1 MLPLYWKKH
10 FKDMQ
15 DMEFTVEKGKLY
27 MLQTRSGKR
36 TAQAAVTIAVDM
48 VHEGLIDKE
57 TAVLR
62 VSPEDVNHLLHK
74 RIDPSAKGKS
84 IAVGL
89 AASPGAAVG
98 TLVFS
103 AEEAVAEA
111 SAGKSVIFVAGQRP
125 HLTIY
130 MEWWQR
136 KES

>member
-1 MLPLYWKKH
+1 
-10 FKDMQ
+10 
-15 DMEFTVEKGKLY
+15 MEFTVEKGKLY

-74 RIDPSAKGKS
+74 RIDPSAKGNP

-98 TLVFS
+98 TL
-103 AEEAVAEA
+103 
-111 SAGKSVIFVAGQRP
+111 VAGQRP

>member
-1 MLPLYWKKH
+1 VVAGIRTPKPIKEMAQEWPNTYAELTHVAALLEKH

-74 RIDPSAKGKS
+74 RIDPSAKGN
-84 IAVGL
+84 
-89 AASPGAAVG
+89 P
-98 TLVFS
+98 
-103 AEEAVAEA
+103 
-111 SAGKSVIFVAGQRP
+111 
-125 HLTIY
+125 
-130 MEWWQR
+130 
-136 KES
+136 